1 MKIFLLTVKDQ
12 ILLKQFNLYLEV
24 FINDNKIRIP
34 YRINIYF
41 IKNQY
46 FIWLLHKNIII
57 LKLP

>member
-12 ILLKQFNLYLEV
+12 ILLKQFNMYLEV

-34 YRINIYF
+34 YTINIYC

-46 FIWLLHKNIII
+46 FIRLLHKNIILLNI
-57 LKLP
+57 P